1 MVGNPV
7 VKSTAE
13 AAGLYRDYDGER
25 YFFCCPSC
33 APKFDADPAKY
44 ATHHA

>member
-13 AAGLYRDYDGER
+13 ARGLFRDYDGER

-44 ATHHA
+44 AANVA